1 LRVKIAAFK
10 EAVTI
15 RGAAEKTITS
25 EGLFLM
31 VVDGQWLYIKDTKP
45 GQEEASPVAVP
56 LGNLKFVVA
65 VEATKV
71 FRQAQKPGN
80 VELPQDEYARGHEVV
95 SDEMLGFRKKP

>member
-1 LRVKIAAFK
+1 
-10 EAVTI
+10 
-15 RGAAEKTITS
+15 
-25 EGLFLM
+25 M